1 MWKLAV
7 VEVLKNV
14 NLFFFVIQDYH
25 EISSRLVFSQM
36 TPALSIKDHDMI
48 YWIGDLNYRIT
59 DLVSML
65 SDFFGF

>member
-1 MWKLAV
+1 LAV